1 MDSISGRV
9 SKMTAVRLPLKVIH
23 EIDTMVGKGNR
34 SKFIAMAI
42 EKELKRQKRL
52 AYVQNSEG
60 LWQGDLVPD
69 KKPGEDDTLAFVNRL
84 RELDEREE

>member
-1 MDSISGRV
+1 MNSTSGRV
-9 SKMTAVRLPLKVIH
+9 SKMTAVRLPLSVIH
-23 EIDTMVGKGNR
+23 EIDTMVGKGKR

-60 LWQGDLVPD
+60 LWQGELVPD

-84 RELDEREE
+84 RRRN